1 METKNLQ
8 QESETTTSE
17 LLDNNN
23 RIKVRA
29 VMSCPSCSYRKSF
42 KNTFNRS
49 DIETMV
55 VSLKVFDW
63 LSCPSCGEMLKM
75 SLEFEI

>member
-1 METKNLQ
+1 METENLQ
-8 QESETTTSE
+8 QESGTITNE
-17 LLDNNN
+17 LIEPGKN
-23 RIKVRA
+23 IKVRA
-29 VMSCPSCSYRKSF
+29 IMSCPNCSYRKSF
-42 KNTFNRS
+42 KNTFHRS

-75 SLEFEI
+75 TLEFEI